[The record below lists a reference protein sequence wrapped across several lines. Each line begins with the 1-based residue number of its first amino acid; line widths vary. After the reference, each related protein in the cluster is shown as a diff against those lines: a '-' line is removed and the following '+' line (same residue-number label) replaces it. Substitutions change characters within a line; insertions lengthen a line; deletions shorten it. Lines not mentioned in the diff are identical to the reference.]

1 MSKGTKSIAF
11 YVMIIA
17 VFGSLMYLVV
27 KEGESR
33 QVDHAIRSA
42 QEVAPQNMGEGF
54 LVFWNA
60 VSQNIQ
66 SPIGIL
72 LLQIIAILI
81 VCRIFGW
88 LFVKI
93 GQPTVIGEI
102 VAGIVL
108 GPSVLGNLLPELSAF
123 LFPPDSLNNI
133 TLLSQFGLILFMF
146 AIGMELDLEEV
157 RKRLKETILISHT
170 STIVPFFCGMLT
182 AYYVYESYAHKGT
195 PFLSFALFIGIAM
208 SITAFPVLARIIQE
222 KGLTKT
228 HLGTISLAS
237 AANGD
242 ITAWCLLAV
251 VIAVAQAGSILSA
264 IYNILF
270 SFLYILFMFFAV
282 RPFLRMVG
290 HIYHNK
296 EVIDKALVA
305 FMFLLLIISS
315 YFTEIL
321 GLHVLFGAFIAGVVM
336 PSNIKFRKIMTE
348 KVEDVSLALFL
359 PLFFVS
365 TGLRTEIGLLN
376 TPELWS
382 MCGIFILVAI
392 IGKFGGAMF
401 SARFVGESWRD
412 SLYIGALMNTRGLM
426 ELIVLTIGYE
436 MEILPPSI
444 FVMLVLMTLV
454 TTFMTTPL
462 VSLIRVCFK
471 AHDKRK
477 ESQKEHPA
485 LNGIFKVLLSFGRA
499 GNGQIMLDVA
509 HQMFSRGKKK
519 LDLTALHLT
528 VGTDVNPLHTDNFE
542 EVSFGPILYGA
553 KKLGMQ
559 IHTRYEVSNNA
570 GQDICDIVNNEGF
583 DFLLVGSGISMSNA
597 PDDIAANRYRTSFYN
612 RYFKRLKAPE
622 SWFYPGALLKD
633 KTKIFIERS
642 HCDVGVFINRN
653 FVRASNVLIV
663 IGQEEE
669 TFLLGYADT
678 LLKATHGSATV
689 VNQIAETQTE
699 VYAST
704 LKKINEF
711 ISATPQANLSEKKEL
726 TAELFNGFNFMLIGY
741 RTWNDVSERYKEALQ
756 KMPSTLILNKKST
769 STPSSH

>member
-11 YVMIIA
+11 YLMMII
-17 VFGSLMYLVV
+17 VFGSLMYFIV
-27 KEGESR
+27 KEGES
-33 QVDHAIRSA
+33 
-42 QEVAPQNMGEGF
+42 QEVGTVVQTMQNTPRDMGEGF
-54 LVFWNA
+54 FVFWDSVA
-60 VSQNIQ
+60 HHIQ
-66 SPIGIL
+66 SSIGIL

-81 VCRIFGW
+81 VCRLFGW
-88 LFVKI
+88 IFQKI

-108 GPSVLGNLLPELSAF
+108 GPSVLGHLLPEVSAF
-123 LFPPDSLNNI
+123 LFPLESLGNI
-133 TLLSQFGLILFMF
+133 TILSQFGLILFMF
-146 AIGMELDLEEV
+146 AIGMELDIEEV
-157 RKRLKETILISHT
+157 RKKLKETILISHT
-170 STIVPFFCGMLT
+170 STIVPFFFGMLT

-251 VIAVAQAGSILSA
+251 VIAIAQAGSMLSA

-270 SFLYILFMFFAV
+270 SILYILFMFLAV
-282 RPFLRMVG
+282 RPFLRMIG

-305 FMFLLLIISS
+305 MMFLLLIVSS

-321 GLHVLFGAFIAGVVM
+321 GLHALFGAFIAGVVM
-336 PSNIKFRKIMTE
+336 PGNIKFRKIMTE

-376 TPELWS
+376 TPELWA

-401 SARFVGESWRD
+401 SARFVGESWKN
-412 SLYIGALMNTRGLM
+412 SLYIGALMRGLM
-426 ELIVLTIGYE
+426 ELVVLTIGYE
-436 MEILPPSI
+436 MKILPPSI

-462 VSLIRVCFK
+462 VSFIKFCFK
-471 AHDKRK
+471 THDKI
-477 ESQKEHPA
+477 KEHRIHTEPTDGA
-485 LNGIFKVLLSFGRA
+485 FKVLLSFGRA

-509 HQMFSRGKKK
+509 HQMFARGKNK

-528 VGTDVNPLHTDNFE
+528 VGSDVNPLHTENFE

-553 KKLGMQ
+553 KKLGMH

-583 DFLLVGSGISMSNA
+583 DFLLVGSGISMSNS
-597 PDDIAANRYRTSFYN
+597 PDDIAATRYRTSFYN
-612 RYFKRLKAPE
+612 RYFKRFNAPE

-633 KTKIFIERS
+633 KTKMFIARS
-642 HCDVGVFINRN
+642 NCDVGVFINRN
-653 FVRASNVLIV
+653 FVKASNILAI
-663 IGQEEE
+663 INSEEDL
-669 TFLLGYADT
+669 FLLDYTKT
-678 LLKATHGSATV
+678 LLKTTHGSVGIVYKASTTTPGYDKIIETIEEFTATV
-689 VNQIAETQTE
+689 
-699 VYAST
+699 S
-704 LKKINEF
+704 
-711 ISATPQANLSEKKEL
+711 QANLLPDKDL
-726 TAELFNGFNFMLIGY
+726 TPGLFNGYNFMLISY
-741 RTWNDVSERYKEALQ
+741 NTWNDVSEHRKEALQ
-756 KMPSTLILNKKST
+756 KMPSTLILNKK
-769 STPSSH
+769 PS

>member
-1 MSKGTKSIAF
+1 MSKGTKSITF
-11 YVMIIA
+11 YFIMIL
-17 VFGSLMYLVV
+17 VFGSLMYVIA
-27 KEGESR
+27 KEGENQQIDS
-33 QVDHAIRSA
+33 AITA
-42 QEVAPQNMGEGF
+42 MNNAPTNLEEGF
-54 LVFWNA
+54 FVFCDTL
-60 VSQNIQ
+60 SHHIQ

-72 LLQIIAILI
+72 LLQIITILI
-81 VCRIFGW
+81 TCRLFGW
-88 LFVKI
+88 LFQKI

-102 VAGIVL
+102 VAGIIL
-108 GPSVLGNLLPELSAF
+108 GPSVLGHLSANVSGF
-123 LFPPDSLNNI
+123 LFPPESLGNI
-133 TLLSQFGLILFMF
+133 TILSQFGLILFMF
-146 AIGMELDLEEV
+146 AIGMELDITEV
-157 RKRLKETILISHT
+157 RKKLKETILISHT
-170 STIVPFFCGMLT
+170 STIVPFFFGMLT
-182 AYYVYESYAHKGT
+182 AYYVYGSYADKGT

-251 VIAVAQAGSILSA
+251 VIALAQAGSMLSA
-264 IYNILF
+264 TYNILF
-270 SFLYILFMFFAV
+270 SILYIAFMFLAV

-305 FMFLLLIISS
+305 MMFLLLIISS
-315 YFTEIL
+315 YLTEIL
-321 GLHVLFGAFIAGVVM
+321 GLHALFGAFIAGVVM

-376 TPELWS
+376 TPELWW

-392 IGKFGGAMF
+392 IGKFGGAML
-401 SARFVGESWRD
+401 SARFVGESWKD

-426 ELIVLTIGYE
+426 ELVVLTIGYE
-436 MEILPPSI
+436 MKILPPSI

-462 VSLIRVCFK
+462 VSFIKFCFK
-471 AHDKRK
+471 TREKIRGYK
-477 ESQKEHPA
+477 LVEFNNE
-485 LNGIFKVLLSFGRA
+485 GGTYKVLLSFGRA

-509 HQMFSRGKKK
+509 HQMFARGRNK

-528 VGTDVNPLHTDNFE
+528 VGSDVNPLHTDNFE

-553 KKLGMQ
+553 KKLGIH

-570 GQDICDIVNNEGF
+570 GEDICDIVNNEGF
-583 DFLLVGSGISMSNA
+583 DFLLVGAGISMSNQ
-597 PDDIAANRYRTSFYN
+597 PDDIAANQYRTSFYN
-612 RYFKRLKAPE
+612 RYFKRFNAPE

-633 KTKIFIERS
+633 KTKMFIGKS
-642 HCDVGVFINRN
+642 NCDVGIFVNRG
-653 FVRASNVLIV
+653 FVKASNVIVV
-663 IGQEEE
+663 IGSDDDL
-669 TFLLGYADT
+669 FLLDYASI
-678 LLKATHGSATV
+678 LLKTTHGSIGIINKTSSTTPGYERIIETTHEFTETVKQAT
-689 VNQIAETQTE
+689 
-699 VYAST
+699 
-704 LKKINEF
+704 LLPDHDL
-711 ISATPQANLSEKKEL
+711 TP
-726 TAELFNGFNFMLIGY
+726 ELFNGYNFMLISY
-741 RTWNDVSERYKEALQ
+741 NTWNDVSEHRKEALQ
-756 KMPSTLILNKKST
+756 RMPSTLILSKNQYKKT
-769 STPSSH
+769 LELK

>member
-1 MSKGTKSIAF
+1 MLL
-11 YVMIIA
+11 
-17 VFGSLMYLVV
+17 VFGTLMYYIVQ
-27 KEGESR
+27 EGESI
-33 QVDHAIRSA
+33 QVHHDIQTIHN
-42 QEVAPQNMGEGF
+42 APQNMGEGF
-54 LVFWNA
+54 MVFWES
-60 VSQNIQ
+60 VTHHIQ
-66 SPIGIL
+66 SSIGIL

-108 GPSVLGNLLPELSAF
+108 GPSVLGSLLPNVSAF
-123 LFPPDSLNNI
+123 LFPPESLSNI

-146 AIGMELDLEEV
+146 AIGMELDIGEV
-157 RKRLKETILISHT
+157 RKKLKETVLISHT

-182 AYYVYESYAHKGT
+182 AYFVYESYANKET

-251 VIAVAQAGSILSA
+251 VIAIAQAGSMLSA
-264 IYNILF
+264 TYNIIF
-270 SFLYILFMFFAV
+270 SFLYIAFMFFVV

-296 EVIDKALVA
+296 EVIDKGLVA

-321 GLHVLFGAFIAGVVM
+321 GLHALFGAFIAGVVM
-336 PSNIKFRKIMTE
+336 PSNVKFRKIMTE

-392 IGKFGGAMF
+392 IGKFGGAML
-401 SARFVGESWRD
+401 SARFVGESWKD

-426 ELIVLTIGYE
+426 ELVVLTIGYE
-436 MEILPPSI
+436 MKILPPSI

-462 VSLIRVCFK
+462 VSFINFGFNT
-471 AHDKRK
+471 HDKIKKQR
-477 ESQKEHPA
+477 STLDGA
-485 LNGIFKVLLSFGRA
+485 FKVLLSFGRA

-509 HQMFSRGKKK
+509 HQMFSHGTKK

-528 VGTDVNPLHTDNFE
+528 VGADINPLHTDNFKAI
-542 EVSFGPILYGA
+542 SFEPILYGA
-553 KKLGMQ
+553 KKLGLQ
-559 IHTRYEVSNNA
+559 IHTRYEISNNA
-570 GQDICDIVNNEGF
+570 GEDICNIVNNEGY
-583 DFLLVGSGISMSNA
+583 DFLLVGAGISHSNS
-597 PDDIAANRYRTSFYN
+597 PEDIEANRYRTSFYN
-612 RYFKRLKAPE
+612 RYFRRFKAPE
-622 SWFYPGALLKD
+622 SWFYPGDLLKD
-633 KTKIFIERS
+633 KTKTFIARS
-642 HCDVGVFINRN
+642 RCDVGVFVNRN
-653 FVRASNVLIV
+653 FIKASNIIV
-663 IGQEEE
+663 IFSEESE
-669 TFLLGYADT
+669 LFLLDYAKT
-678 LLKATHGSATV
+678 LLKSSHGSVSIVSRASATTPGYTTIQ
-689 VNQIAETQTE
+689 NT
-699 VYAST
+699 
-704 LKKINEF
+704 INEF
-711 ISATPQANLSEKKEL
+711 MTAIPRVSLLPDKDL
-726 TAELFNGFNFMLIGY
+726 TQELFYGFNFMLIGY
-741 RTWNDVSERYKEALQ
+741 NTWNDVSEHRKEALQ
-756 KMPSTLILNKKST
+756 KMPSTLILSKYKEEN
-769 STPSSH
+769 PS